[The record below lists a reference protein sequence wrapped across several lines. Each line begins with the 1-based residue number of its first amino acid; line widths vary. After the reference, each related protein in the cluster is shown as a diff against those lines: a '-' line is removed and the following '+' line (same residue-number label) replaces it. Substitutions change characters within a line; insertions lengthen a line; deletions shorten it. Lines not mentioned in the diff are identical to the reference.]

1 MAGTVTKPRLLKF
14 SPIIA
19 HANERHRADG
29 SRGRCLPAL
38 RGEDRTPAETRG
50 GIRSNTWE
58 TLKKK
63 KKEKIINK

>member
-29 SRGRCLPAL
+29 SRGRYLPAL
-38 RGEDRTPAETRG
+38 RGEDRTPVETR

-63 KKEKIINK
+63 EKIINK